1 MAHTVTRKPIT
12 GHSMQVAL
20 TIKKQ
25 VGFWAF
31 AEVGARGF
39 MYDENSLYFD
49 AKPKS
54 RIVRVVVT
62 LDPSD
67 TYSVRMVNK
76 KTGANIWSQDGI
88 YNDSLPTV
96 IRELGRHL

>member
-20 TIKKQ
+20 IIRKQ
-25 VGFWAF
+25 IGVVAF
-31 AEVGARGF
+31 MEVGARGF

-67 TYSVRMVNK
+67 TYTVRMVNQ
-76 KTGANIWSQDGI
+76 KTGDTIWEESDI

-96 IRELGRHL
+96 IRTLIRHL

>member
-1 MAHTVTRKPIT
+1 
-12 GHSMQVAL
+12 MQVAL
-20 TIKKQ
+20 KIKKQ
-25 VGFWAF
+25 IGVWPF

-67 TYSVRMVNK
+67 TYTVRMVNK
-76 KTGANIWSQDGI
+76 KTGVDIWSQDGI
-88 YNDSLPTV
+88 YNDSLATV
-96 IRELGRHL
+96 IRTLIEHL